1 MSLQVRSLV
10 RPEGEVEIALHEAPP
25 PAPGPDEVVVRI
37 DAAPINPSD
46 LGVLFARADL
56 DTLRATGTPELPALT
71 ATVPAAAMPG
81 LAARVGKALPVGNE
95 GAGVVVAAGASPAA
109 QALLG
114 RTVGVYGGGTY
125 AQHRVLP
132 AAMCL
137 ALPEGLGAEL
147 GASNFVN
154 PMTALA
160 MLETMRREGHSAIV
174 HTAAASNLGQM
185 LVKLCAK
192 EGVGLVNVVRR
203 PEQVAALRALGAE
216 HVVDS
221 GTASFADD
229 LVEAVARTGATLA
242 FDAVGGGRLAD
253 AVLRAMER
261 AASRDA
267 ARYSPY
273 GSTTHKQV
281 YVYGGLDRAPTT
293 LARDY
298 GMAWGVG
305 GWLVGNA
312 LAKLGPGEV
321 AALRQRVAA
330 ELGTTFASHYT
341 RRVSLRELLD
351 VEVLRQYA
359 KMATGEKFLVVPGQ
373 GAATP

>member
-281 YVYGGLDRAPTT
+281 YGGLDRAPTT

>member
-1 MSLQVRSLV
+1 MPVGMSLQVRSLV
-10 RPEGEVEIALHEAPP
+10 RPEGEVEVALHETPV
-25 PAPGPDEVVVRI
+25 PAPGPDDVVVRI

-56 DTLRATGTPELPALT
+56 DTARSTGTAELPALT
-71 ATVPAAAMPG
+71 ASIPPAAMAG
-81 LAARVGKALPVGNE
+81 LASRVGKALPVGNE
-95 GAGVVVAAGASPAA
+95 GAGVVVAAGGSPAA

-125 AQHRVLP
+125 AQHRSLP

-137 ALPEGLGAEL
+137 TLPDGVSAEQ

-192 EGVGLVNVVRR
+192 DGVPLVNVVRR
-203 PEQVAALRALGAE
+203 AEQVTTLRALGAE

-221 GTASFADD
+221 SAASFEDD
-229 LVEAVARTGATLA
+229 LADAIARAGATLA
-242 FDAVGGGRLAD
+242 FDAIGGGALAD
-253 AVLRAMER
+253 AILRGMER
-261 AASRDA
+261 VAAKDA

-273 GSTTHKQV
+273 GSTTHKQL
-281 YVYGGLDRAPTT
+281 YFYGGLDRAPTA
-293 LARDY
+293 LSRNY
-298 GMAWGVG
+298 GMSWGVG
-305 GWLVGNA
+305 GWLVSNV
-312 LAKLGPGEV
+312 LVTLGMAES
-321 AALRQRVAA
+321 ARLRARVAG
-330 ELGTTFASHYT
+330 ELATTFASHYT
-341 RRVSLRELLD
+341 QRITLRELLD
-351 VEVLRQYA
+351 PEVLRRYA
-359 KMATGEKFLVVPGQ
+359 RMATGEKYLVVP
-373 GAATP
+373 T

>member
-1 MSLQVRSLV
+1 MSLLLRSLV
-10 RPEGEVEIALHEAPP
+10 RPEGVVEVALHEAPLP
-25 PAPGPDEVVVRI
+25 TPGPDDVVVRI

-56 DTLRATGTPELPALT
+56 DTLRSAGTAELPAVT
-71 ATVPAAAMPG
+71 ATVPPVVMAG
-81 LAARVGKALPVGNE
+81 LGGRIGKAIPVGNE

-125 AQHRVLP
+125 AQHRCLP

-137 ALPEGLGAEL
+137 PLPAGLSAEQ
-147 GASNFVN
+147 GASHFVN

-192 EGVGLVNVVRR
+192 DGVPLVNVVRR
-203 PEQVAALRALGAE
+203 EEQARTLRELGAE

-221 GTASFADD
+221 SADSFKDD
-229 LVEAVARTGATLA
+229 LAAALDRTGATLA
-242 FDAVGGGRLAD
+242 FDAIGGGALAD
-253 AVLRAMER
+253 TILKVMER
-261 AASRDA
+261 VAAKDA

-273 GSTTHKQV
+273 GSTTHKQL
-281 YVYGGLDRAPTT
+281 YFYGGLDPSATALSRN
-293 LARDY
+293 Y
-298 GMAWGVG
+298 GMSWGVG
-305 GWLVGNA
+305 GWLVSNA
-312 LAKLGPGEV
+312 LAKMTASEV
-321 AALRQRVAA
+321 AGLRTCVAD
-330 ELGTTFASHYT
+330 ELATTFASRYT
-341 RRVSLRELLD
+341 KRVTLRELLD
-351 VEVLRQYA
+351 PDVLRRYA
-359 KMATGEKFLVVPGQ
+359 KMATGEKYLVVP
-373 GAATP
+373 A